1 MKNTKVYLTQK
12 ELENKMLNFNKEF
25 SLTGVTF
32 ANVIYQNDFSKAK
45 TINKEKQVQKITEVK
60 ITVGSDYT
68 SKIQRIEV
76 KKQGADSSDFKAMK
90 MKGKSY
96 TNGIENP
103 VVHADKNPDFKMLV
117 MIVENG
123 TKRKTTYLHK
133 GQVITLDQAVEMDLL
148 TDSFYKKDTKKTAG
162 RGVVNAENDFD
173 FQTLGFDKIKQ
184 ITINK
189 TDYIVIR

>member
-76 KKQGADSSDFKAMK
+76 KKQGADSSDFQAMK

>member
-1 MKNTKVYLTQK
+1 
-12 ELENKMLNFNKEF
+12 
-25 SLTGVTF
+25 
-32 ANVIYQNDFSKAK
+32 
-45 TINKEKQVQKITEVK
+45 
-60 ITVGSDYT
+60 
-68 SKIQRIEV
+68 
-76 KKQGADSSDFKAMK
+76 
-90 MKGKSY
+90 
-96 TNGIENP
+96 
-103 VVHADKNPDFKMLV
+103 

-123 TKRKTTYLHK
+123 SKRKTTYLHK
-133 GQVITLDQAVEMDLL
+133 GQIITLDQAVEMDLL

>member
-32 ANVIYQNDFSKAK
+32 ANVIYQNDFSKSK
-45 TINKEKQVQKITEVK
+45 TINKEKQVQKVTEVN

-76 KKQGADSSDFKAMK
+76 KKQGAESSDFQALK

-123 TKRKTTYLHK
+123 SKRKTTYLHK
-133 GQVITLDQAVEMDLL
+133 GQIITLDQAVEMDLL